1 MKHFTKYLS
10 LISYSIC
17 LLLFCSCGEDTTPV
31 TGNAT
36 SSGDRVVTPGPV
48 SDSATSETV
57 SPIIPEGTNSITGTT
72 APTDTPATENPA
84 DIGET
89 SVETQETVPETTIH
103 VATPTPEPT
112 PETVLRGS
120 TSYCLVPSADGT
132 AETHNEYASIDY
144 SNASEGYIM
153 ARYTGTC
160 PKVKMQIKFPGAVTY
175 TYNLVGNE
183 YEAFPLSSGSGTY
196 EITILENVV
205 DTSYLI
211 SLSASVDVQITN
223 TYGPFLY
230 PNQYCMFTSSS
241 QTVKKASELSEDANN
256 DLDVVTNVYNYVIS
270 SITYDYEKAQTVPSG
285 YTANVDEILTSGT
298 GICLDYAAVM
308 TCMLRSQQ
316 IPTRLEVGYVGDA
329 YHAWISTY
337 IKDVGWVNGI
347 VQFDGTSWKLMD
359 PTFAANSS
367 ERDLREFIGDG
378 SGYIVKYQY

>member
-1 MKHFTKYLS
+1 MMKHVMKYFS

-17 LLLFCSCGEDTTPV
+17 LLLLCGCGESTIPV
-31 TGNAT
+31 TGDAT
-36 SSGDRVVTPGPV
+36 TSEESSVSPGPV
-48 SDSATSETV
+48 SDSSIDESV
-57 SPIIPEGTNSITGTT
+57 PPNIPEETDST
-72 APTDTPATENPA
+72 APTENPA
-84 DIGET
+84 DTGET
-89 SVETQETVPETTIH
+89 SVETQAAVPETTTP

-112 PETVLRGS
+112 PAPALRGS
-120 TSYCLVPSADGT
+120 TSLCLVPSADGT

-144 SNASEGYIM
+144 SHAEEGYIM

-183 YEAFPLSSGSGTY
+183 YEAFPLSTGSGTY

-205 DTSYLI
+205 DTSYLV
-211 SLSASVDVQITN
+211 SLSATIDVTITN
-223 TYGPFLY
+223 TYGAFLY
-230 PNQYCMFTSSS
+230 PNQYCMFTSDSR
-241 QTVKKASELSEDANN
+241 TVKKAAELSEEANN
-256 DLDVVTNVYNYVIS
+256 DLDVVTNIYNYVIN

-285 YTANVDEILTSGT
+285 YTADVDEILASGT

-316 IPTRLEVGYVGDA
+316 IPTRLEVGYVGEA

-359 PTFAANSS
+359 PTFASNSS
-367 ERDLREFIGDG
+367 EYDLREFIGDG
-378 SGYIVKYQY
+378 SGYLVKYQY